1 MVVSCARATIA
12 WMEPAIRTYASAV
25 EVRARLS
32 LLLSERVEA
41 NACGLGYCDAYMA
54 DLAAEIAEC
63 RAAFVGT
70 AVTEMAMLRAEL
82 SAPLMG

>member
-1 MVVSCARATIA
+1 MVVSSVRATIA

-70 AVTEMAMLRAEL
+70 AVTEIAMLRADL